1 MIDVP
6 TLPVEVSRTFSPF
19 KEADSGEP
27 DIEFWFRHNDGYGV
41 SWNDLIGKRL
51 VVVVG
56 EAGIG
61 KTYEFHAQV
70 RRLRSAN
77 KAAFFIPLNLLVH
90 PDDWVIALGEDAS
103 LFEHWKSSTD
113 EGYFF
118 LDAVDE
124 ARLTGPTA
132 LRRALACMK
141 RVLVGQTERASLFV
155 SSRVSDWN
163 LSQVRHLIEQELVLT
178 VPVPLSNRTD
188 DSTDVVPQDA
198 ASGKAVAVP
207 LVAYYLDGLSVDAAK
222 QLAGHYGVQAISEF
236 WEAVEDGAYEFLASR
251 PLDLEWMASRWN
263 SAGELGTFMELLED
277 AVTNRLREKNPGYV
291 DAGVALSPDQLRSGV
306 EALAAA
312 SVLSGNAYFQV
323 EIGVAPP
330 GVITLGD
337 PLPDWKPDEYQR
349 LLGSAIFDEGTYG
362 RVQFHHRALREYLA
376 AWWVKRRLDVGL
388 PFGDAWALFVGTPYS
403 EEILLPSR
411 RPVLCW
417 LSALDARVRTRVIR
431 AFPEMVIF
439 EGDPQ
444 QWSVDDVV
452 GAFAG
457 YLDRVKSGF
466 RADWNNDP
474 SEFRRVA
481 KTIPPAQLSTW
492 IEAYRGDLEVLV
504 KLLTV
509 IKHGRVTV
517 CADQVFAMYRDRQNV
532 AQLLGP
538 SLDTLSTIATSD
550 HRAEITED
558 LLAGRLAGNERIAAG
573 IRAVGLAHFTS
584 DHLLNT
590 LAQTRSENRYGG
602 GAMAS
607 MVTSDLLPK
616 ATLQEATLL
625 LAAVLTRLPELDAHA
640 LACRSETE
648 DNRDGWMLSVLPDV
662 LLKCLNLSPSCD
674 TDSIALMKCAA
685 LATEKLRHTP
695 YANEQDFQ
703 DLRAAVARFPELRQ
717 EVALGIALSEMPRG
731 ISILITGTSGLVRL
745 DQADLDWLVKAA
757 NEASADHTERNIWYR
772 IAADIALMFLRGRA
786 RNKVLNELASGPDT
800 ELRRN
805 ENHRARLER
814 VQVVR
819 TRRGWTHQNLAQE
832 RVTSAREV
840 SESESNKAAL
850 LKKISGI
857 QDGSDYNLIVWLVRH
872 AVASDQTNRYT
883 KVSVNAIHR
892 EFGPE
897 IGTAFDEGL
906 AQAWRH
912 IDVPDSTAYL
922 DNSVPWLGIVGLAS
936 ANHAFRT
943 GLRTT
948 ELTKEELARV
958 VRFCVWEPR
967 SLEPWF
973 TELAQNRL
981 DQVCSALA
989 PWFDFELA
997 LSTEAPV
1004 RRVINMV
1011 LAGPVSLQEAI
1022 LPRVVKAIREG
1033 AIPNEERR
1041 RTLVLAIADALPT
1054 GRDFMGEVAANAL
1067 EVGFTASPQRFEAGW
1082 FRDWA
1087 SIDFAGAWN
1096 GLMEH
1101 RDKGR
1106 FAKDELVEQVSAVLD
1121 GNSQFWNQQAGDE
1134 RKASALAALFGLAD
1148 EYLRDLEK
1156 RTTAQPDAD
1165 RLSPRR
1171 KVLELWNRIP
1181 DMLSTCG
1188 GPRAYEALM
1197 SLAKGCGEPMHAARI
1212 RSQAYQQAAREA
1224 EDATRISAA
1233 ALPSI
1238 GEPYIREARTEG
1250 ELFLQVMA
1258 RLVEI
1263 ADGIEKGPFSERGLF
1278 PAGVVEKQLQLWLA
1292 ARLEDTPRRS
1302 FTARFV
1308 VTREPT
1314 VDADKRTDI
1323 EVSSKVGKVCIEI
1336 KPLDKNRR
1344 SYSAQSLAEDTLGR
1358 QLLEQYLRGRNS
1370 QHGILV
1376 IFRLDSKR
1384 WQIPRRKGNRPFG
1397 ELVDYLREQARNVLA
1412 NDSQILGLEVLPI
1425 DCTAPS

>member
-1 MIDVP
+1 LSIDVP

-19 KEADSGEP
+19 EEAASDEP
-27 DIEFWFRHNDGYGV
+27 DFEFWFRHNDEHGIN
-41 SWNDLIGKRL
+41 WNDLIGKRL

-61 KTYEFHAQV
+61 KTYEFRTQV
-70 RRLRSAN
+70 RRLRSAK
-77 KAAFFIPLNLLVH
+77 KAAFFIPLNLLVN
-90 PDDWVIALGEDAS
+90 PDDWAIALGEDAS
-103 LFEHWKSSTD
+103 LFERWKSGTD
-113 EGYFF
+113 QGYFF

-141 RVLVGQTERASLFV
+141 SVLVGQTERASLFV

-163 LSQVRHLIEQELVLT
+163 LSQVRNLIEQELVLT
-178 VPVPLSNRTD
+178 VPIPTSNQAD
-188 DSTDVVPQDA
+188 DSTDTTPQDTP
-198 ASGKAVAVP
+198 SGKTVP
-207 LVAYYLDGLSVDAAK
+207 LVVYSLDGLSVDAAK
-222 QLAGHYGVQAISEF
+222 RLAGHYGVQVISEF

-251 PLDLEWMASRWN
+251 PLDLEWMASRWK
-263 SAGELGTFMELLED
+263 SAGELGTFVELLED

-291 DAGVALSPDQLRSGV
+291 DAGVSLSPDQLRSGV

-312 SVLSGNAYFQV
+312 SILSGNAYFQV
-323 EIGVAPP
+323 ETGVAPP

-349 LLGSAIFDEGTYG
+349 LLGSAIFDEATYG

-388 PFGDAWALFVGTPYS
+388 PFGDAWALFVGKPYG
-403 EEILLPSR
+403 EEILLPSH

-417 LSALDARVRTRVIR
+417 LSALDVRVRTRVIR

-444 QWSVDDVV
+444 QWSVDEVV

-466 RADWNNDP
+466 RADWYNDP

-481 KTIPPAQLSTW
+481 KMIPPAQLSTW
-492 IEAYRGDLEVLV
+492 IDAYRDDLEILV

-517 CADQVFAMYRDRQNV
+517 CADQVFALYRDRQDV
-532 AQLLGP
+532 PRLLGP
-538 SLDTLSTIATSD
+538 SLDTLSIVATSD
-550 HRAEITED
+550 HRAQITKD
-558 LLAGRLAGNERIAAG
+558 LLTGRLAGNERIAAG
-573 IRAVGLAHFTS
+573 ILAVGLAHLTF
-584 DHLLNT
+584 DQLLNAF
-590 LAQTRSENRYGG
+590 AQTQSEHPNGG
-602 GAMAS
+602 GTMAW
-607 MVTSDLLPK
+607 VVKSDILPK
-616 ATLQEATLL
+616 ATLQETTLL
-625 LAAVLTRLPELDAHA
+625 LAAIVSLLPDLDART
-640 LACRSETE
+640 LACRSETK
-648 DNRDGWMLSVLPDV
+648 DNRDGWMLSVVPDV
-662 LLKCLNLSPSCD
+662 LLKCLNLSPPRD
-674 TDSIALMKCAA
+674 KDSIALLKCAA
-685 LATEKLRHTP
+685 LVMEKLRHTL

-703 DLRAAVARFPELRQ
+703 DLRAAVARFPELRR
-717 EVALGIALSEMPRG
+717 EVALGIARSDIPHG
-731 ISILITGTSGLVRL
+731 ISTLTWGSGLVHL
-745 DQADLDWLVKAA
+745 DRADLDWLIRAA
-757 NEASADHTERNIWYR
+757 NDPSADSAERDIWYR
-772 IAADIALMFLRGRA
+772 IARDIALMRLRGGA
-786 RNKVLNELASGPDT
+786 RSKVLNELATGPNA
-800 ELRRN
+800 EQ
-805 ENHRARLER
+805 RLEDIHR
-814 VQVVR
+814 MRAEWIQGAR
-819 TRRGWTHQNLAQE
+819 TRRGWAHQNMARK
-832 RVTSAREV
+832 RVTSAREL
-840 SESESNKAAL
+840 SESDSNKAAL

-857 QDGSDYNLIVWLVRH
+857 RDGSDSSLIVWLVRH
-872 AVASDQTNRYT
+872 AAAKDETNRYT
-883 KVSVNAIHR
+883 KVSVDAIHR
-892 EFGPE
+892 EFGLE

-906 AQAWRH
+906 ARAWRY

-943 GLRTT
+943 GLGTT
-948 ELTKEELARV
+948 ELTKEELDRV
-958 VRFCVWEPR
+958 VRFCVWEPDR
-967 SLEPWF
+967 LEPWF

-1011 LAGPVSLQEAI
+1011 LAGPASLQEAI

-1041 RTLVLAIADALPT
+1041 RTLVLAIADVLPT
-1054 GRDFMGEVAANAL
+1054 GRDFMGEVAASAL

-1106 FAKDELVEQVSAVLD
+1106 FAKNELVEQVSAVLD

-1148 EYLRDLEK
+1148 EYLRDPEK
-1156 RTTAQPDAD
+1156 RTTAQPDAVG
-1165 RLSPRR
+1165 LSPRR

-1181 DMLSTCG
+1181 GMLSSCG
-1188 GPRAYEALM
+1188 GPRAYDALM
-1197 SLAKGCGEPMHAARI
+1197 TLAKGCADPGHASWI

-1238 GEPYIREARTEG
+1238 GEPYIRAARTEH

-1263 ADGIEKGPFSERGLF
+1263 ANGVEKGPFSERGLF
-1278 PAGVVEKQLQLWLA
+1278 PAEVDEKQLQLWLA

-1302 FTARFV
+1302 FTAAFG

-1323 EVSSKVGKVCIEI
+1323 EVSSNAGKVCIEI
-1336 KPLDKNRR
+1336 KPLDKARN
-1344 SYSAQSLAEDTLGR
+1344 YSAQSLAEDTLGR
-1358 QLLEQYLRGRNS
+1358 QLIGQYLRGKNS
-1370 QHGILV
+1370 RHGILV
-1376 IFRLDSKR
+1376 VFRLDSKS
-1384 WQIPRRKGNRPFG
+1384 WQIPGRHGNRPFS
-1397 ELVDYLREQARNVLA
+1397 ELVDYLRERARVVVA
-1412 NDSQILGLEVLPI
+1412 NDSTILGLEVLPI

>member
-1 MIDVP
+1 LIDVP
-6 TLPVEVSRTFSPF
+6 TLPVVVSRTFSPF
-19 KEADSGEP
+19 QEAASDDP
-27 DIEFWFRHNDGYGV
+27 DFELWFRHNDGRRI

-61 KTYEFHAQV
+61 KTYEFRTQV

-77 KAAFFIPLNLLVH
+77 KAAFFIPLNLLVN
-90 PDDWVIALGEDAS
+90 PDDWAIALGEDAS
-103 LFEHWKSSTD
+103 MFERWKSGTD
-113 EGYFF
+113 QGYFF

-163 LSQVRHLIEQELVLT
+163 LSQVRNLIEQELVLA
-178 VPVPLSNRTD
+178 VPVPTSNQAD
-188 DSTDVVPQDA
+188 DSSDTTPQDT
-198 ASGKAVAVP
+198 ASGKTVP
-207 LVAYYLDGLSVDAAK
+207 LVVYCLDGLSVDAAK
-222 QLAGHYGVQAISEF
+222 QLAGHYGVQAINEF

-251 PLDLEWMASRWN
+251 PLDLKWMASRWN
-263 SAGELGTFMELLED
+263 SAGKLGTFMELLED
-277 AVTNRLREKNPGYV
+277 AVTNRLREQNAGYV

-323 EIGVAPP
+323 ETGVAPP
-330 GVITLGD
+330 GVIALGD

-349 LLGSAIFDEGTYG
+349 LLGSAIFDEATYG

-388 PFGDAWALFVGTPYS
+388 PFGDAWALFAGAPYG

-452 GAFAG
+452 GAFSG

-466 RADWNNDP
+466 RADWYNDP

-481 KTIPPAQLSTW
+481 KMIPPGQLSTW
-492 IEAYRGDLEVLV
+492 IDAYRDDLEVLV

-517 CADQVFAMYRDRQNV
+517 CADRVFAMYRDGQNV
-532 AQLLGP
+532 PRLLEP
-538 SLDTLSTIATSD
+538 SLDTLSIVATSD
-550 HRAEITED
+550 HRAQITED
-558 LLAGRLAGNERIAAG
+558 LVSGRLAGNERIAAG
-573 IRAVGLAHFTS
+573 IRAVGLAHLTF
-584 DHLLNT
+584 DHLQNA
-590 LAQTRSENRYGG
+590 LAQTQSEDRYGG
-602 GAMAS
+602 GTMAW
-607 MVTSDLLPK
+607 VVKSDILPK
-616 ATLQEATLL
+616 ATVQEATLL
-625 LAAVLTRLPELDAHA
+625 LAAIVSLLPDLDTHA

-648 DNRDGWMLSVLPDV
+648 DHRDGWMLSVLPDV
-662 LLKCLNLSPSCD
+662 LLKCLTLSPPRD
-674 TDSIALMKCAA
+674 KDNIALLNAA
-685 LATEKLRHTP
+685 LVTEKLRNTL
-695 YANEQDFQ
+695 YANEQHFQ
-703 DLRAAVARFPELRQ
+703 ELRAAVARLPDLRQ
-717 EVALGIALSEMPRG
+717 EVALGIARSDIPHG
-731 ISILITGTSGLVRL
+731 ISTLTWDSGLVHL
-745 DQADLDWLVKAA
+745 DQADLDWLVEEA
-757 NEASADHTERNIWYR
+757 NGPSTDSEERDIWYR
-772 IAADIALMFLRGRA
+772 IARDIALMRLRGGA
-786 RNKVLNELASGPDT
+786 RSTVLNELASGPNA
-800 ELRRN
+800 EQ
-805 ENHRARLER
+805 RLEEIR
-814 VQVVR
+814 R
-819 TRRGWTHQNLAQE
+819 IRSERIEDTRIRRGWAHQNLA
-832 RVTSAREV
+832 RKRATSAGEL
-840 SESESNKAAL
+840 SESDSNKAAL
-850 LKKISGI
+850 LKEISGI
-857 QDGSDYNLIVWLVRH
+857 RDGSASSLIVWLVRH
-872 AVASDQTNRYT
+872 AAAKDETNRYT
-883 KVSVNAIHR
+883 KVSSNAIHR

-897 IGTAFDEGL
+897 IGSAFDEGL
-906 AQAWRH
+906 ARAWRY
-912 IDVPDSTAYL
+912 IDVPDSTTYL

-958 VRFCVWEPR
+958 VRFCVWEPDR
-967 SLEPWF
+967 LEPWF
-973 TELAQNRL
+973 TELAQDRL
-981 DQVCSALA
+981 DEVRSVLA
-989 PWFDFELA
+989 PWFDFELT
-997 LSTEAPV
+997 LSNEAPI

-1011 LAGPVSLQEAI
+1011 LAGPAPLQEAI
-1022 LPRVVKAIREG
+1022 LPMAVMAVRDG
-1033 AIPNEERR
+1033 AIPNEEQR

-1054 GRDFMGEVAANAL
+1054 GRDFMAEVAAKAL
-1067 EVGFTASPQRFEAGW
+1067 EVGFAASPQRFEAGW

-1087 SIDFAGAWN
+1087 NIDFAGAWN
-1096 GLMEH
+1096 WVMGY
-1101 RDKGR
+1101 RDKGH
-1106 FAKDELVEQVSAVLD
+1106 FPKDQLVEQVSAVMD
-1121 GNSQFWNQQAGDE
+1121 GHSQSWSWQAGDQ
-1134 RKASALAALFGLAD
+1134 RQAAALAVLFGLAD
-1148 EYLRDLEK
+1148 EYLRDPEK
-1156 RTTAQPDAD
+1156 RATAQPDATG
-1165 RLSPRR
+1165 LLPRR
-1171 KVLELWNRIP
+1171 KVRDLWNRIP
-1181 DMLSTCG
+1181 GMLSSCG
-1188 GPRAYEALM
+1188 GARAYHALM
-1197 SLAKGCGEPMHAARI
+1197 SLATDCADPGHVSRI
-1212 RSQAYQQAAREA
+1212 RSQAYQLAAREA

-1238 GEPYIREARTEG
+1238 GEPYIRAADTEH

-1263 ADGIEKGPFSERGLF
+1263 ADGIENGPFSERGLF
-1278 PAGVVEKQLQLWLA
+1278 PASVDEKQLQLWLA

-1302 FTARFV
+1302 FTARFG

-1323 EVSSKVGKVCIEI
+1323 EVSSNAGKVCIEI
-1336 KPLDKNRR
+1336 KPLDKTR

-1358 QLLEQYLRGRNS
+1358 QLIGQYLRGKDSR
-1370 QHGILV
+1370 HGILV
-1376 IFRLDSKR
+1376 VFRLDSKS
-1384 WQIPRRKGNRPFG
+1384 WQIPGRQGNRPFG
-1397 ELVDYLREQARNVLA
+1397 ELVDYVRERARVVVA
-1412 NDSQILGLEVLPI
+1412 NDSTILGLEVLPI